1 MPEKY
6 FKNKLKK
13 NLEME
18 DKFCI
23 FAIESVK

>member
-6 FKNKLKK
+6 FKNKVKK
-13 NLEME
+13 NLGTA